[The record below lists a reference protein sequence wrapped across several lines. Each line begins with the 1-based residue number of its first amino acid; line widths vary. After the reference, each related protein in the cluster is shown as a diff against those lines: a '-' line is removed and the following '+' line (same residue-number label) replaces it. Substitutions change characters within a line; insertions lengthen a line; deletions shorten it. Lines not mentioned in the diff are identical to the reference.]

1 MISQREGAY
10 TRWRFLAY
18 EHGVYKALAK
28 SDIEFVVVAGTSIVA
43 VNVV

>member
-1 MISQREGAY
+1 MLIQDGGS
-10 TRWRFLAY
+10 LAY

-28 SDIEFVVVAGTSIVA
+28 SNNIEFVVVDTSIVA